1 MAANRWPAGLSKA
14 IIQSRSKTAFR
25 FVILDNSKSM
35 CKRDG
40 HVIVYDRKGVPRVE
54 ESTRWDEVV
63 ASTRVIANLADLA
76 SLPTEIRLL
85 NRSEPVVI
93 GASSS
98 SSSSSSGL
106 VRVLNNL
113 NHEPSGTTPMCKQL
127 LDVIEQLQCM
137 EYELKASGK
146 VAQLIIMTDCETT
159 DGNLVDVLKPL
170 EGMPLQIIIR
180 MCTDERSVTEY
191 WHNINAQLDLDIYVL
206 DHCDVEAVEV
216 MENNNWLTYAEPL
229 HRMREFGIM
238 VPALNHLNY
247 RQLTRTEIKSVLELL
262 GGTDSLLLPNPE
274 TDWPAFVEA
283 AKVSLQSLPMVYCPV
298 RNEPRPWI
306 DVEQVY
312 YTLTCVFQLLS
323 R

>member
-1 MAANRWPAGLSKA
+1 MD
-14 IIQSRSKTAFR
+14 SRSKTAFR

-35 CKRDG
+35 LKRDG
-40 HVIVYDRKGVPRVE
+40 HVIVYDRNGVPRVE
-54 ESTRWDEVV
+54 ESTRWDEVCS
-63 ASTRVIANLADLA
+63 ATRVIANLADLA

-85 NRSEPVVI
+85 NRSEPVVVGI
-93 GASSS
+93 SGSSS
-98 SSSSSSGL
+98 SSSSSSGGNL
-106 VRVLNNL
+106 HRVLNHL

-127 LDVIEQLQCM
+127 LDVIEQLRCM

-146 VAQLIIMTDCETT
+146 VAQLIIMTDCEST

-180 MCTDERSVTEY
+180 MCTDQRSVLEY
-191 WHNINAQLDLDIYVL
+191 WHNINAQLDLDIHVL

-238 VPALNHLNY
+238 VPALNYLNY

-262 GGTDSLLLPNPE
+262 GGTDSRLLPNPE

-283 AKVSLQSLPMVYCPV
+283 AKILSQSLPMVHCPV
-298 RNEPRPWI
+298 RNEPQPWI
-306 DVEQVY
+306 DIEQVTTHAY
-312 YTLTCVFQLLS
+312 FSITITS
-323 R
+323 